1 MLKKSIQIL
10 FCFLLLSTFDSVAQ
24 KKDQKSKN
32 APAAPPAADAK
43 KPDAKK
49 EPKPYKKVIDST
61 AVTQKGLIFI

>member
-10 FCFLLLSTFDSVAQ
+10 FCFLLLGTFESVAQ

-43 KPDAKK
+43 K
-49 EPKPYKKVIDST
+49 T
-61 AVTQKGLIFI
+61 RG